1 MTWNVNGLK
10 RKIGEYDFLHF
21 ISQFDIIFL
30 SETWISKTENTNFD
44 IDGYVYD
51 YIPGNKTRRSRKGRF
66 SGGISLYYKSELEN
80 YITVLEK
87 HQCGIF
93 WIKLSSV
100 LFPFDEDVYLCNLYN
115 PPNSSN
121 VFKSFDIDIYDQLE
135 AGIIKY
141 NALGKV
147 FVSGDFNSR
156 TSDSIDYILYDK
168 YIDHNLQFFDPTDIP
183 LRKSQDQ
190 ITDYNGLKLLD
201 VCLSTGLLIANGRL
215 HDDRNVGK
223 YTFCSQNG
231 QSVVDYVLLNLLDFD
246 CISYFDVLNFN
257 EYSDHAPITVHLNL
271 KPKNTKSETPSEDS
285 FISRKIVSDDSKI
298 NLFHS

>member
-1 MTWNVNGLK
+1 M
-10 RKIGEYDFLHF
+10 
-21 ISQFDIIFL
+21 
-30 SETWISKTENTNFD
+30 
-44 IDGYVYD
+44 
-51 YIPGNKTRRSRKGRF
+51 
-66 SGGISLYYKSELEN
+66 
-80 YITVLEK
+80 
-87 HQCGIF
+87 
-93 WIKLSSV
+93 SSA
-100 LFPFDEDVYLCNLYN
+100 LFPFDEDVYLCNLHN

-168 YIDHNLQFFDPTDIP
+168 YIDHNLQFFDPIYIP
-183 LRKSQDQ
+183 LRKIQDQ
-190 ITDYNGLKLLD
+190 ITYYNGLKLLD
-201 VCLSTGLLIANGRL
+201 MCLSTGLLIANGRL

-231 QSVVDYVLLNLLDFD
+231 QSVVDYFLLNPLDFD

-257 EYSDHAPITVHLNL
+257 EYSDHVPNHCACKSKTQKDKIR
-271 KPKNTKSETPSEDS
+271 NT
-285 FISRKIVSDDSKI
+285 F
-298 NLFHS
+298 